1 MANKKKDVYS
11 PKPMTEGKK
20 VVIQGLLDEY
30 DILSSHHRF
39 R

>member
-20 VVIQGLLDEY
+20 AVIQRLFKATVMYQTLL
-30 DILSSHHRF
+30 
-39 R
+39 